1 MCIASAVCSGVC
13 VVLSWQIAA
22 TTSSAFSAPSI
33 FKRGRRPAVA
43 SMSSSVK
50 TFLAFAAFCAL
61 VLRAA
66 AARGLLLVSPPEASE
81 VEAAGS
87 EVVAAGGEAF
97 WAKLKPEDARSTA
110 PSTQHRVEELV
121 RMSALARISHTHC
134 FLDKCDGVVRFSGY
148 GGTARAISS
157 PERSLAGSPEW
168 ILRIAPPADRFSEGG
183 SAVVGAGLVFNRAG
197 RGRLAHTGLSRDRPN
212 SFPARSGVC

>member
-1 MCIASAVCSGVC
+1 
-13 VVLSWQIAA
+13 
-22 TTSSAFSAPSI
+22 
-33 FKRGRRPAVA
+33 
-43 SMSSSVK
+43 MSSSVK

-66 AARGLLLVSPPEASE
+66 AARGLLPVSPPEASE

-121 RMSALARISHTHC
+121 RMSAL
-134 FLDKCDGVVRFSGY
+134 GY
-148 GGTARAISS
+148 RA
-157 PERSLAGSPEW
+157 
-168 ILRIAPPADRFSEGG
+168 
-183 SAVVGAGLVFNRAG
+183 VGKRK
-197 RGRLAHTGLSRDRPN
+197 R
-212 SFPARSGVC
+212 